1 MFTKIVLFYLW
12 GNCLFFAFHFISK
25 NQNLDS
31 FISYFTEVYSF
42 EWTNSLGIVGDFIH
56 LGLSIILMI
65 FMGLSV
71 VVALRLLWKFFTNK
85 INLDKDFD

>member
-71 VVALRLLWKFFTNK
+71 VVALRLLWKFFTSK

>member
-12 GNCLFFAFHFISK
+12 GNCLYFAFHFISK

>member
-71 VVALRLLWKFFTNK
+71 VVALRLLWKFSTNK